1 MTANETLAP
10 TNGILHFAMHRV
22 DWEARIG
29 PVSVGR
35 VKIRLELGK
44 EAADPM
50 SELKAFNLQHY
61 SNPSRAGY

>member
-1 MTANETLAP
+1 
-10 TNGILHFAMHRV
+10 MHRV